1 MIRDVG
7 MEVFHSKHNRYSL
20 LLTIILE
27 IVTLTSHES
36 LRAKSN

>member
-7 MEVFHSKHNRYSL
+7 MEVFHSKHDRYSL

-27 IVTLTSHES
+27 MVTLTSYES

>member
-7 MEVFHSKHNRYSL
+7 MEVFHSKHARYSL

-27 IVTLTSHES
+27 MVTLTSYES